1 MGHQV
6 TKFPS
11 QSTPDIRTGD
21 PPFRAIGLEMLRDF
35 IVPKYLLLRGTLG
48 TEEGQ
53 SGQFGFQHPVEV
65 TEAGINLLAI
75 SFRAL
80 LVTAFSFEGIN
91 AFQTCRAIAALAFL
105 WLLYDVLAE
114 HALEKYCGIR
124 LLILAHQVNGEYNLF
139 RLQRSHIGINLG
151 LQLRICG
158 QDEELIVRWGP
169 L

>member
-1 MGHQV
+1 M
-6 TKFPS
+6 
-11 QSTPDIRTGD
+11 
-21 PPFRAIGLEMLRDF
+21 
-35 IVPKYLLLRGTLG
+35 LRGTLR

-75 SFRAL
+75 GFRAL

-124 LLILAHQVNGEYNLF
+124 LLILAHQVNGEHNLF
-139 RLQRSHIGINLG
+139 RLQRSHIGISLG